1 MHPLKTRALPRRT
14 YMTREPG
21 WRRKL
26 LVGGALLLACPPLG
40 WPLALGYRREVALR
54 IVEGRQPVLPG
65 WGAGWK
71 GYLAGGLGAAG
82 VILAYYAPFLA
93 LFWG

>member
-1 MHPLKTRALPRRT
+1 MQLSWRLAFA

-26 LVGGALLLACPPLG
+26 LIGGGLLLICPPLG

-54 IVEGRQPVLPG
+54 LVRGRKPTLPD
-65 WGAGWK
+65 WGDAWRS
-71 GYLAGGLGAAG
+71 YLAGGLGAAG
-82 VILAYYAPFLA
+82 VILA
-93 LFWG
+93 